1 MGALAWALVLAA
13 AAQDLLPGGPVD
25 STRPA
30 PEAVREDTL
39 PADAPAAWTFESE
52 SLVSG
57 MEGDAKYFVIR
68 APVLKRGRETVR
80 ATWAIVWTDEDVVDG
95 LIGNTGPD
103 LRVEGRRVLDERSA
117 QDRTRTIWDKIEEA
131 MFEVPQLSKVREFY
145 MEGPVEYF
153 IGEDRVAFADAA
165 YIDMIDRLGWIADT
179 NYEMIERVGGSRFAF
194 KVQADWLRLAR
205 DGSLTSSDA
214 RLTTCEF
221 ADPHFFITTGR
232 LRLVPTED
240 PDRPVR
246 VLARRNAI
254 RIGDR
259 LRIPL
264 PPVDGLID
272 EEGDLTIGG
281 LQVGES
287 PRFGTV
293 VGLEYNRDVREEIG
307 ERVNRF
313 LRGDPENFRS
323 RLRLSAAYLGSRGV
337 LLDFGLRLRSAGIYE
352 WNSDLGLVPD
362 SAEDKGLVR
371 VPEEDRPDL
380 RTWFRSRGRYHL
392 DKDEWVDLTISAQT
406 DPGVQA
412 EFFEDDYLRFAERR
426 SYVHWRKAEGADY
439 KSVTLGGSLDSFR
452 TEVQPLPTILL
463 ERQRVPIAD
472 LGFAPLLYGAS
483 TTAGVYDRTEGD
495 PAFEAPFDDGFGQ
508 LTVLR
513 ADHRSRLETPI
524 PLGALGASLVPFVD
538 GRATGWS
545 EDGEDEGAL
554 ARAAAIVGARLSTV
568 FWRRTEGGGLQ
579 QLVPT
584 LEIRRDAIV
593 EEGSGTPLDLLDGV
607 DESLE
612 GQFTTAGLRGRW
624 FGERW
629 PFELDVD
636 VRATHGSELSDGE
649 PSGWRPLGV
658 FARFESEIAGVPIAA
673 THDGRYDT
681 DTGDTPY
688 SRTQLGLQPTEDWN
702 LRAGFTQGTPV
713 GLGEPF
719 EAAFFGAIY
728 RFSPK
733 WEFEGRQQISLRES
747 DPLDTRV
754 ILRRFGHD
762 VVFEIGVSERAG
774 EGGTS
779 ISFRVRPI
787 LTAKRRPPVLLPD

>member
-1 MGALAWALVLAA
+1 MPALGWALLLALAP
-13 AAQDLLPGGPVD
+13 QDLLPGGAVD

-30 PEAVREDTL
+30 AEEVEAPL
-39 PADAPAAWTFESE
+39 DAGDQKDRWTFEWE
-52 SLVSG
+52 SQVSG

-68 APVLKRGRETVR
+68 APVLTRGRESVR
-80 ATWAIVWTDEDVVDG
+80 ATWAIIWTDEDVVDNLVG
-95 LIGNTGPD
+95 GGGPG
-103 LRVEGRRVLDERSA
+103 LRVEGRRVLDERSELR
-117 QDRTRTIWDKIEEA
+117 RTRTIWDKIEDA
-131 MFEVPQLSKVREFY
+131 MYELPLLSKVREFY

-153 IGEDRVAFADAA
+153 VGEDRVAFADAV

-221 ADPHFFITTGR
+221 AEPHFYITTGR

-307 ERVNRF
+307 ERVNRL

-371 VPEEDRPDL
+371 VPEEDRPEL
-380 RTWFRSRGRYHL
+380 RAWFRSRGRYHL
-392 DKDEWVDLTISAQT
+392 EKDEWIDLAISAQT

-426 SYVHWRKAEGADY
+426 SYVHWRQASGADY
-439 KSVTLGGSLDSFR
+439 KSATLGGALDSFR
-452 TEVQPLPTILL
+452 TEVQPLPTFLL

-483 TTAGVYDRTEGD
+483 TTAGVYSRTEGD
-495 PAFEAPFDDGFGQ
+495 PDFEAPFDDGFGERT
-508 LTVLR
+508 LLR
-513 ADHRSRLETPI
+513 ADHRSRFETPFA
-524 PLGALGASLVPFVD
+524 LGVLGASFVPFVD
-538 GRATGWS
+538 GRVTGWS
-545 EDGEDEGAL
+545 EDGEDEGTL
-554 ARAAAIVGARLSTV
+554 ARAAAVVGARLSTV
-568 FWRRTEGGGLQ
+568 FWRRTEGGGMQ

-584 LEIRRDAIV
+584 LEIRRDALV
-593 EEGSGTPLDLLDGV
+593 EQGSGTPLDLFDGV
-607 DESLE
+607 DEPLD

-624 FGERW
+624 FGELW

-636 VRATHGSELSDGE
+636 VRAIHGSELAGDES
-649 PSGWRPLGV
+649 SGWRPLGV
-658 FARFESEIAGVPIAA
+658 FARFESEVAGIPIAV
-673 THDGRYDT
+673 THEGRYDT

-702 LRAGFTQGTPV
+702 LRAGFTQGAPV
-713 GLGEPF
+713 GTGEPF

-733 WEFEGRQQISLRES
+733 WEFEGRQQVSLRES

-762 VVFEIGVSERAG
+762 VVFEIGVAERAG